1 MDLEEVLVHLND
13 AIYHMETAIASLNS
27 AGEQDIA
34 RMLEFVK
41 ELAASAE
48 ERAEKKADRE
58 NALNEQAMLREH
70 ERSVL

>member
-1 MDLEEVLVHLND
+1 MEEVLVHLND
-13 AIYHMETAIASLNS
+13 AIYHIETAIASLNS

-34 RMLEFVK
+34 RMLELVK

-48 ERAEKKADRE
+48 ERAEEEADRE
-58 NALNEQAMLREH
+58 NALNEQAMLREY

>member
-1 MDLEEVLVHLND
+1 MEEVLAHLND
-13 AIYHMETAIASLNS
+13 AIYHIETAIASLNS

-48 ERAEKKADRE
+48 DQRRIGSGQRKRTERTGHA
-58 NALNEQAMLREH
+58 
-70 ERSVL
+70 V

>member
-41 ELAASAE
+41 ELATSAE
-48 ERAEKKADRE
+48 ERAEEKADRA
-58 NALNEQAMLREH
+58 NARNEQAMRNEY